1 MLRNG
6 IGQRFRFI
14 NVKIKI
20 LIMRVMS
27 RERFDIS
34 FGVFFFIVC
43 QFTEKVIYIF
53 FDIEQY
59 YEPNLERATY
69 ICITNAQ

>member
-34 FGVFFFIVC
+34 FGVFFFYSLS
-43 QFTEKVIYIF
+43 IYGKSYIDF
-53 FDIEQY
+53 LRY
-59 YEPNLERATY
+59 RAVL
-69 ICITNAQ
+69 

>member
-27 RERFDIS
+27 RERFDIR
-34 FGVFFFIVC
+34 FGFFFIVC
-43 QFTEKVIYIF
+43 QFTEKVI
-53 FDIEQY
+53 
-59 YEPNLERATY
+59 
-69 ICITNAQ
+69 